1 MGIDGVMANAVA
13 LKQLEGVNKKETKA
27 KIKYAKE
34 FFVTEKGEI
43 IKMAAIV
50 STNPEV
56 IAELEKD
63 KRIESKDNKR
73 P

>member
-1 MGIDGVMANAVA
+1 MENFNESSKEHSELAKQTSMSLNGVMANVVVNKHIEG
-13 LKQLEGVNKKETKA
+13 LKKKETQS

-50 STNPEV
+50 SDNP
-56 IAELEKD
+56 
-63 KRIESKDNKR
+63 
-73 P
+73 